1 MNYNSQSLQGSKK
14 RPLSSKIKSKSKPP
28 MYTPVHNKEDQIFL
42 KSEKKNQSLTKAL
55 DEKNQSEFN
64 ESKELNNEELN
75 DMYNSIQKMWDD
87 LGITELY
94 QLQFH
99 NTIKNLDEKDIKNI
113 LINEK
118 KSLSKFGDALLN
130 LSNEIISRDN
140 NVHSLQRDVVALS
153 QNQNIFKEDE
163 KHIRNREKLILEIIS
178 YVKALRINSI
188 NVINYFLKVR
198 EIITYYRLIGKVDMK
213 LINSNF
219 KYSDD
224 YLKKMKRD
232 MDFLKQY
239 KQMHKYFDM
248 NNGEIDAFLTNFDS
262 KPSNN
267 IKYTKYLSN

>member
-262 KPSNN
+262 KPSN
-267 IKYTKYLSN
+267 TM

>member
-1 MNYNSQSLQGSKK
+1 MVTFCSELILQNNIHSINIESIKEQLEQSENILKKLQKNKYIYENKKNEIEFDLKNIQDKTEKKVTSIKK
-14 RPLSSKIKSKSKPP
+14 RR
-28 MYTPVHNKEDQIFL
+28 
-42 KSEKKNQSLTKAL
+42 KKN
-55 DEKNQSEFN
+55 
-64 ESKELNNEELN
+64 
-75 DMYNSIQKMWDD
+75 
-87 LGITELY
+87 
-94 QLQFH
+94 
-99 NTIKNLDEKDIKNI
+99 
-113 LINEK
+113 
-118 KSLSKFGDALLN
+118 LSKNFYSNKHNNNINKINDSLFWKGSMLFGIKDFRKAE
-130 LSNEIISRDN
+130 SIFKSMY
-140 NVHSLQRDVVALS
+140 
-153 QNQNIFKEDE
+153 IFKEDE

-198 EIITYYRLIGKVDMK
+198 EIINYYRLIGKVDMK

-224 YLKKMKRD
+224 YLKKMKRE

-267 IKYTKYLSN
+267 IKYTE